1 MRNFAFG
8 ERRYVQLRGE
18 FYNTMNHPNFKNPN
32 TTLGNVNYGRITSD
46 NGARVMELALRIF
59 F

>member
-1 MRNFAFG
+1 MRNFAFH
-8 ERRYVQLRGE
+8 ERYRVQLRGE
-18 FYNTMNHPNFKNPN
+18 FYNTFNHPNFKNPN

-46 NGARVMELALRIF
+46 NGARVLEVALRLF